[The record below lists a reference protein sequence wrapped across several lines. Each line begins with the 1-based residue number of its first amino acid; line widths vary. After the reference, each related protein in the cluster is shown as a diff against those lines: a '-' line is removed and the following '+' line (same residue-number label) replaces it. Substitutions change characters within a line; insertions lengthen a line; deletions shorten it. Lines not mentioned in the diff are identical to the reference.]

1 MPTADVI
8 PIYSKNFDELRK
20 YFYGLTPPYTLD
32 DIRGFNA
39 IYGAIYPLLVREERR
54 RAETFVDELIAGVE
68 KKEWACKIFGV
79 V

>member
-1 MPTADVI
+1 MPSADVI
-8 PIYSKNFDELRK
+8 PFYSQKFSELK
-20 YFYGLTPPYTLD
+20 QYFYGLKPPYTLE

-39 IYGAIYPLLVREERR
+39 IYGDMYSILAREERR
-54 RAETFVDELIAGVE
+54 RAEAFVDELIAGVE